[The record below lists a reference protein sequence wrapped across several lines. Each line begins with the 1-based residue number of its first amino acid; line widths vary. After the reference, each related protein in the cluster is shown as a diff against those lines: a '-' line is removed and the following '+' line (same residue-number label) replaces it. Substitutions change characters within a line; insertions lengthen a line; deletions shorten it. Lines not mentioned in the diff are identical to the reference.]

1 MATEFLYADVC
12 LPAPLDQAFTYRL
25 PETLRHRVR
34 TGCRVLAP
42 LGARKLAGVVVR
54 AHNEAPGVEV
64 RDIVKLLDAEP
75 VFDEELLRLGRF
87 IAGYYCA
94 PLGEV
99 LRVMAPLGG
108 ELRRTRIWA
117 LTDKGHQVTRQ
128 LVMATGGDDP
138 AVALLRALEARP
150 LAETTLE
157 RKAPEARR
165 LLKSLEKKGL
175 VALEQS
181 VAERDPLRAPA
192 ARLEAEFKARA
203 EGVKLVKAERELL
216 AFLELHPGAHNLEE
230 LGGPVKGASQAAR
243 ALARRGL
250 IELRPEPQTAAAQWA
265 RAPHELN
272 GGQQAAF
279 AAIYEALAAGRYQTF
294 LLHGV
299 TGSGKTEVYLNAI
312 DAALKLGRGALLLVP
327 EIALTPAVAG
337 QFHARFGDQV
347 AILHSAFNDAERA
360 AQWRRL
366 RSGEARV
373 GVGTRS
379 AVFAPVRNLGL
390 IIVDEEHD
398 NSYKQEETP
407 RYHGRDV
414 AIVRAHM
421 AGGVAVL
428 GSATPSLESRYN
440 VERGKSTLLQLPER
454 IGGRPM
460 PQVEIVDM
468 REEFLETRQN
478 ALFSRRLVEAV
489 NARLEAREQTI
500 LLMNRRGYSSAVTC
514 RSCGERVECPNCAV
528 ALTFHRRDKRLL
540 CHYCGYAARVP
551 ETCPQCGS
559 EHVYFVGSGSEKVED
574 ELHRAFPRARIA
586 RLDRDTV
593 TTKHHYERI
602 LGGFRDGG
610 YDILVGTQM
619 IAKGH
624 DIPNVTFVGVVSA
637 DTGLGLPDFRAAER
651 TFQLLTQ
658 VAGRAGRHHLPGH
671 VLLQTINPEH
681 YAIRCAAAQDYAK
694 FYEKE
699 LEFRRLMRYPPFSA
713 MANILVR
720 AEKQEDALR
729 LCAELARILGEPGP
743 GMKVLGPAEAPVP
756 RIRNE
761 FRYQMLI
768 KTVSRPNLN
777 ARLKELRRHAVQAKW
792 PATALVIDVD
802 PLSLL

>member
-1 MATEFLYADVC
+1 METEIHYIDVS
-12 LPAPLDQAFTYRL
+12 LPVPLDRAFTYRL
-25 PETLRHRVR
+25 PETLRHRAR
-34 TGCRVLAP
+34 TGCRVLVP
-42 LGARKLAGVVVR
+42 FGARKLTGVIVR
-54 AHNEAPGVEV
+54 AHNDPPEAEP
-64 RDIVKLLDAEP
+64 RDALRLIDAEP
-75 VFDEELLRLGRF
+75 VFDTELLRLAQF
-87 IAGYYCA
+87 IAKYYCA

-99 LRVMAPLGG
+99 LRSMAPLGG
-108 ELRRTRIWA
+108 ELRKTRIWA

-128 LVMATGGDDP
+128 LSIDTGAPDP
-138 AVALLRALEARP
+138 ATEILRALEARP

-157 RKAPEARR
+157 RKVPTAKR

-175 VALEQS
+175 VAQEQS
-181 VAERDPLRAPA
+181 IAERDPLRAPA
-192 ARLEAEFKARA
+192 ARLRAEFKHRPD
-203 EGVKLVKAERELL
+203 GVKLLKAERELL
-216 AFLELHPGAHNLEE
+216 AFLELHPGAHNLET
-230 LGGPVKGASQAAR
+230 LDTQVKGASQAAR
-243 ALARRGL
+243 ALARRHIIHL
-250 IELRPEPQTAAAQWA
+250 TPEPLVPDAHWA
-265 RAPHELN
+265 RPPHPLN
-272 GGQQAAF
+272 DDQQAAF
-279 AAIYEALAAGRYQTF
+279 DAIRAALAAGRYQTF

-312 DAALKLGRGALLLVP
+312 EAALQLGRGALLLVP

-360 AQWRRL
+360 EQWRRL
-366 RSGEARV
+366 RSGAARV

-379 AVFAPVRNLGL
+379 AVFAPVANLGL
-390 IIVDEEHD
+390 IIIDEEHD

-414 AIVRAHM
+414 AIIRAHM
-421 AGGVAVL
+421 ADGVAIL
-428 GSATPSLESRYN
+428 GSATPSLESRHN
-440 VERGKSTLLQLPER
+440 VDRSKSQLLVLSSR

-489 NARLEAREQTI
+489 QSRLESGEQTI
-500 LLMNRRGYSSAVTC
+500 LLMNRRGYSSSVTC
-514 RSCGERVECPNCAV
+514 RACGERVECPNCAV
-528 ALTFHRRDKRLL
+528 GLTYHRRDKRLL
-540 CHYCGYAARVP
+540 CHYCGAAARVP
-551 ETCPQCGS
+551 ETCPHCGS
-559 EHVYFVGSGSEKVED
+559 DHVFFLGSGSEKVED
-574 ELHRAFPRARIA
+574 ELHRAFPAARIA

-593 TTKHHYERI
+593 TTKHHYEHI
-602 LGGFRDGG
+602 LGGFREGN

-637 DTGLGLPDFRAAER
+637 DTGLGMPDFRAAER

-671 VLLQTINPEH
+671 VLLQTINPDH
-681 YAIRCAAAQDYAK
+681 YAVRCAAAQDYAK

-729 LCAELARILGEPGP
+729 LASELARILGEPGP

-756 RIRNE
+756 RLKNE

-768 KTVSRPNLN
+768 KAASRPNLN
-777 ARLKELRRHAVQAKW
+777 DRLRELRRYAADQRW